1 MAIFVDIKITDEL
14 TTRILKSHFI
24 KMSAKY
30 FCNLLIE
37 GNFNV

>member
-30 FCNLLIE
+30 FLQFIN
-37 GNFNV
+37 